1 MTINSAT
8 DFGILGVGVDLVP
21 IVPSDDNPLP
31 TTARAIRCRPDG
43 VSGALKFTSHSGVDR
58 VTYIEAGEVLYVA
71 AVQVFETGTAAEGL
85 EAIL

>member
-21 IVPSDDNPLP
+21 IVPSDANDLP
-31 TTARAIRCRPDG
+31 TTARAIRCRNDG
-43 VSGALKFTSHSGVDR
+43 VGGTMRFTSQRGVER
-58 VTYIEAGEVLYVA
+58 ETYIEAGEVLYVV
-71 AVQVFETGTAAEGL
+71 AVRVFETGTAAEGL

>member
-21 IVPSDDNPLP
+21 IVPNDAENLP
-31 TTARAIRCRPDG
+31 RTARAIRCRPNG
-43 VSGALKFTSHSGVDR
+43 VSGALKITTQLGEER
-58 VTYIEAGEVLYVA
+58 ETYIEAGEVLYVA
-71 AVQVFETGTAAEGL
+71 TVRVFETGTVAEGL

>member
-21 IVPSDDNPLP
+21 IVPDDDNDLP

-43 VSGALKFTSHSGVDR
+43 VSGALKFISHLGHER
-58 VTYIEAGEVLYVA
+58 TTHIEAGEVLYVA
-71 AVQVFETGTAAEGL
+71 AVRVLETGTAAEGL

>member
-21 IVPSDDNPLP
+21 IVPDDENDLP
-31 TTARAIRCRPDG
+31 TTARAIRCRKDG
-43 VSGALKFTSHSGVDR
+43 VGGALKFISHRGVER
-58 VTYIEAGEVLYVA
+58 ETYIEAGEVLYVV
-71 AVQVFETGTAAEGL
+71 AVRVFETGTAAEGL